1 MDINI
6 TACQQQL
13 LEGLEELN
21 VDINT
26 RQLADL
32 LSYLESFHKW
42 NKAINLSSIRNPTEI
57 ITRHLLDS
65 LVLVPYFKKHLE
77 KHKRYMDDKPLR
89 LIDVGTGGGLPGM
102 PLAIYFPN
110 MQVTLLDSSAKK
122 THFLF
127 QTALKLGLSNIT
139 IENRRVESFNPN
151 ENFDIVISRAF
162 ASLSDMLLG
171 TEHLLVDKGQYW
183 AMKGVYPRAE
193 LQSCANKVDILD
205 SHRLKIPKCNKERH
219 LVVLTPK
226 EVKNKA

>member
-1 MDINI
+1 MNIDIN
-6 TACQQQL
+6 ACRQQL
-13 LEGLEELN
+13 IDGLQELK
-21 VDINT
+21 VDIDA

-42 NKAINLSSIRNPTEI
+42 NKAINLSSIRNPAEI

-65 LVLVPYFKKHLE
+65 LVLVPYFKQYLDKHPKYTAE
-77 KHKRYMDDKPLR
+77 KPLR

-110 MQVTLLDSSAKK
+110 MQVTLLDSNGKK

-127 QTALKLGLSNIT
+127 QTALKLGLQNIT
-139 IENRRVESFNPN
+139 IENRRVESFNPYD
-151 ENFDIVISRAF
+151 NFDIVISRAF

-193 LQSCANKVDILD
+193 LQNCADKVEMLD
-205 SHRLKIPKCNKERH
+205 AHRLKVPKCNKERH
-219 LVVLTPK
+219 LIMLTPK
-226 EVKNKA
+226 VVIG